1 MWTLLGPCAGHHIGV
16 HVLPD
21 TVTCH
26 HPHMHTHCHTHV
38 YTLSHIRVHTTTHV
52 HAHHHTCMCTPPH
65 MYVHTA
71 THEHKHC
78 HNRVHIITH
87 AHTHHHTCV
96 YTASPA
102 ATQIYCVGM
111 KTTTDMYTPP
121 HVWLHHHTGTR
132 CTRVQHQT
140 EDTLPH
146 TPACQR
152 CPAGSGPGGR
162 IGAQLPRWCS
172 PASGAV
178 TSPPGMQGP
187 GGPTRDAPTHVRV
200 ACSVPGALV
209 SPGLALLVSLTAHCS
224 HPQAEGASQGGL
236 DASRA
241 DLWAR

>member
-16 HVLPD
+16 RVLPD
-21 TVTCH
+21 TVTCR

-38 YTLSHIRVHTTTHV
+38 YTLSHIRVHTTTHM
-52 HAHHHTCMCTPPH
+52 HAHHHVCMCTPPH
-65 MYVHTA
+65 MSMSTV
-71 THEHKHC
+71 
-78 HNRVHIITH
+78 NRVHIITH

-102 ATQIYCVGM
+102 ATQIHCVGM
-111 KTTTDMYTPP
+111 KATTDMYTPP

-132 CTRVQHQT
+132 CTRVQHRT

-162 IGAQLPRWCS
+162 IDAQLPRWRS